1 MIIIGELINGS
12 RKEIAQAIGNR
23 DADYI
28 KQLAIQQVE
37 AGAAFIDCNPGT
49 VGDQEVADMQWLVE
63 TVQEATDKPIS
74 FDSPNPEAIQRA
86 IDVYAGEVQ
95 PMINSIT
102 LETERLEAMLPLVKQ
117 APSNV
122 IALAMGDEGMPSQP
136 GQREEVARQLIDLLT
151 DAGLEPTQIFVD
163 VLIAPVSAEPQAGQL
178 ALQAMAAIRQYCP
191 DCHITAGLS
200 NISYGLP
207 NRRLLNRVFLVM
219 AMQAGMDSA
228 IMDPL
233 DEKIMAQIMAAE
245 ALLGQDEFCMK
256 YLQTYRAGRLNR

>member
-12 RKEIAQAIGNR
+12 RKEIAQAIGDR
-23 DADYI
+23 DADCI

-37 AGAAFIDCNPGT
+37 AGAEFIDCNPGT
-49 VGDQEVADMQWLVE
+49 VGEQEVADMQWLVE

-86 IDVYAGEVQ
+86 IDVYAGEAQ

-102 LETERLEAMLPLVKQ
+102 LESERLETMLPVVKQ
-117 APSNV
+117 AQSNV
-122 IALAMGDEGMPSQP
+122 IALAMSDEGMPSQP
-136 GQREEVARQLIDLLT
+136 GQREEVAKQLIELLT
-151 DAGLEPTQIFVD
+151 EEGLEPSQIFID
-163 VLIAPVSAEPQAGQL
+163 PLIAPISAEPQAGR
-178 ALQAMAAIRQYCP
+178 QAIQAIAAIRQYCP

-219 AMQAGMDSA
+219 AMQAGMDPA

-233 DEKIMAQIMAAE
+233 DEKIMAQIIAAE
-245 ALLGQDEFCMK
+245 ALLGQDEFCMN
-256 YLQTYRAGRLNR
+256 YLQAHRAGRLNR

>member
-28 KQLAIQQVE
+28 RQLAIHQVE
-37 AGAAFIDCNPGT
+37 AGADFIDCNPGT
-49 VGDQEVADMQWLVE
+49 VGEQEVADMQWLVE

-74 FDSPNPEAIQRA
+74 FDSPNPVAIRRA
-86 IDVYAGEVQ
+86 IDVYAGEAQ

-117 APSNV
+117 AQSNV
-122 IALAMGDEGMPSQP
+122 IALAMSDEGMPSQP

-191 DCHITAGLS
+191 ACHITCGLS

-233 DEKIMAQIMAAE
+233 DEKIMAQIIAAE

-256 YLQTYRAGRLNR
+256 YLQTYRAGKLGV